1 MIDAAEARKITGDA
15 VANYL
20 HEIEL
25 GIRKNAELG
34 RYKYV
39 HTLDA
44 DSSIVDAVAK
54 HLKQH
59 QYTVQTESNFGYD
72 AKWRTDM
79 IVIWGPGDRTSKEE
93 D

>member
-1 MIDAAEARKITGDA
+1 MIDASETRKITVDA
-15 VANYL
+15 VANYM

-25 GIRKNAELG
+25 GIRKNAGLG

-54 HLKQH
+54 QLKQH
-59 QYTVQTESNFGYD
+59 HYTVKTESSFDYNSR
-72 AKWRTDM
+72 WCTDM
-79 IVIWGPGDRTSKEE
+79 LVIWGPDGRTSKGK